1 MYNYIATE
9 SYLEVDQIALEANVL
24 SNMFNSLRT
33 IFPNIVNKVKAKL
46 GEVDEELKL
55 LEQEGIQ
62 LTTRDKQ
69 IFNKLKKVNYLDIS
83 QIAIVV
89 PEGFESKYLN
99 YGVYIEETLN
109 NLNKLKNEVLVPYKL
124 YLTTFIANRDAKI
137 STVDKTL
144 EYDKLS
150 LARKDSNDTNESFF
164 KIGSV
169 QSKQR
174 LGTVVTRNADIILL
188 NNKVEILENK
198 LKVVNVSDVKNTS
211 KECIVL
217 LDTIIKMLGEKK
229 FSNVSPETA
238 KNLAKGAFEVA
249 KEVEYF
255 AVSYYRVKTYIAAVQ
270 ATIDRVE
277 EYLKR

>member
-33 IFPNIVNKVKAKL
+33 IFPSIVNKVKAKL

-69 IFNKLKKVNYLDIS
+69 IFNKLKKVNYLDIT
-83 QIAIVV
+83 QIAIIV

-109 NLNKLKNEVLVPYKL
+109 NLNKLKYEVLVPYKL

-270 ATIDRVE
+270 ATIDRGV
-277 EYLKR
+277 EYLLR

>member
-33 IFPNIVNKVKAKL
+33 IFPSIVNKVKAKL

-83 QIAIVV
+83 QIAIIV

>member
-1 MYNYIATE
+1 M
-9 SYLEVDQIALEANVL
+9 
-24 SNMFNSLRT
+24 
-33 IFPNIVNKVKAKL
+33 
-46 GEVDEELKL
+46 
-55 LEQEGIQ
+55 
-62 LTTRDKQ
+62 
-69 IFNKLKKVNYLDIS
+69 
-83 QIAIVV
+83 
-89 PEGFESKYLN
+89 FESKYLN